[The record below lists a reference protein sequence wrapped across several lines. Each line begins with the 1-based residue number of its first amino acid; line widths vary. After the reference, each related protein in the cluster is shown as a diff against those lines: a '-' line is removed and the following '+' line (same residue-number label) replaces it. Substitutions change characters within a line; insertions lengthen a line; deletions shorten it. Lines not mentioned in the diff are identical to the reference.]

1 MAKRAFLK
9 LRLNT
14 CRQSQKSQFTTNN
27 NLQKIYW
34 FYREDLNLKQKKK
47 RQIKTQKINTLKT
60 GKAREV
66 RI

>member
-9 LRLNT
+9 LRLNI

-34 FYREDLNLKQKKK
+34 CYHEDLNLKPKN
-47 RQIKTQKINTLKT
+47 RREIKTIKINALIIDRI
-60 GKAREV
+60 REV

>member
-9 LRLNT
+9 LRLNI
-14 CRQSQKSQFTTNN
+14 CRQSQKSQFTTND

-34 FYREDLNLKQKKK
+34 CYREDLNLKPKN
-47 RQIKTQKINTLKT
+47 RIEIKAMKINTLT
-60 GKAREV
+60 IDRIREV

>member
-9 LRLNT
+9 LRLNI

-34 FYREDLNLKQKKK
+34 CYREDLNLKPKN
-47 RQIKTQKINTLKT
+47 RIEIKAMKINTLIID
-60 GKAREV
+60 RIQEV

>member
-9 LRLNT
+9 LRLNI
-14 CRQSQKSQFTTNN
+14 CRQSQKSQFTTSS

-34 FYREDLNLKQKKK
+34 YYREDLNLKPKN
-47 RQIKTQKINTLKT
+47 RIEIKAMKINTLIIDRI
-60 GKAREV
+60 REV

>member
-9 LRLNT
+9 LRLNI

-34 FYREDLNLKQKKK
+34 RYREDLNLKPKN
-47 RQIKTQKINTLKT
+47 RREIKTIKISTLKIDRI
-60 GKAREV
+60 REV

>member
-9 LRLNT
+9 LRLNI

-34 FYREDLNLKQKKK
+34 CYREDLNLKPKNRIGK
-47 RQIKTQKINTLKT
+47 RQLKS
-60 GKAREV
+60 AP
-66 RI
+66 

>member
-9 LRLNT
+9 LRLNI

-34 FYREDLNLKQKKK
+34 CYREDLNLKPKN
-47 RQIKTQKINTLKT
+47 RIEIKTMKINTLIIDRI
-60 GKAREV
+60 REV

>member
-9 LRLNT
+9 LRLNI

-34 FYREDLNLKQKKK
+34 CYREDLNLKPKN
-47 RQIKTQKINTLKT
+47 RREIKTIKINALIIDRI
-60 GKAREV
+60 REV